1 MHFLCVSREF
11 VISWSSGQE
20 IFYFLFSMVVYISRV
35 IDTRPSS
42 VHVASCWGRSGWQT
56 SWKLLKIVP
65 SNAWNAPRL
74 LKLRIGN
81 IFAIYRL
88 RYIDAWIKKKKEK
101 KMSLRVA
108 KMIDL
113 LKKKKKKNRKRFD
126 RFVYNKSRVVI
137 FRSDWIMYECNKVSR
152 WRKNLLYSNKCS
164 FFDL

>member
-11 VISWSSGQE
+11 IISWSSGQE

-88 RYIDAWIKKKKEK
+88 RYIDAWIKKKRRK
-101 KMSLRVA
+101 KNVVTCR
-108 KMIDL
+108 KNDRFT
-113 LKKKKKKNRKRFD
+113 KKKKKK
-126 RFVYNKSRVVI
+126 KSKEIRS
-137 FRSDWIMYECNKVSR
+137 FRI
-152 WRKNLLYSNKCS
+152 
-164 FFDL
+164 

>member
-1 MHFLCVSREF
+1 MYFLCVSREF
-11 VISWSSGQE
+11 IISWSSGQE

-88 RYIDAWIKKKKEK
+88 RYIDAWIKKKRRK
-101 KMSLRVA
+101 KNVVTCR
-108 KMIDL
+108 KNDRFT
-113 LKKKKKKNRKRFD
+113 KKKKKKSKEIR
-126 RFVYNKSRVVI
+126 S
-137 FRSDWIMYECNKVSR
+137 FRI
-152 WRKNLLYSNKCS
+152 
-164 FFDL
+164 

>member
-1 MHFLCVSREF
+1 
-11 VISWSSGQE
+11 
-20 IFYFLFSMVVYISRV
+20 MVVYISRV

-88 RYIDAWIKKKKEK
+88 RYIDAWIKKKRRK
-101 KMSLRVA
+101 KNVVTCR
-108 KMIDL
+108 KNDRFT
-113 LKKKKKKNRKRFD
+113 KKKKKNRKRFD

-137 FRSDWIMYECNKVSR
+137 FGSDWIMYECNKVSR